1 MTHLRPFTMWI
12 GKFGGLDDEVESL
25 LVPLREVSALLVPST
40 LVLDGDGLRRV
51 LLVFVDFPPDF
62 FFILHEM
69 SSEYDLVAI
78 Q

>member
-25 LVPLREVSALLVPST
+25 LVPLREESAVLVPSA

-51 LLVFVDFPPDF
+51 VLVFVDFLPHL
-62 FFILHEM
+62 FFILREM
-69 SSEYDLVAI
+69 PRGQLEF
-78 Q
+78 

>member
-1 MTHLRPFTMWI
+1 M
-12 GKFGGLDDEVESL
+12 KFGGLDDEVESL
-25 LVPLREVSALLVPST
+25 LVPLREESALLVPST

-51 LLVFVDFPPDF
+51 VLVFVDLLVFVDFPPDL

-69 SSEYDLVAI
+69 SLEYDLVAI